1 MDLSVKRIVA
11 MAALSCSAAACAGGS
26 LPAAAPGLQLPER
39 ASSIA
44 PPLPLIGMTY
54 DRLTGNYLAPVLSL
68 GVKPSVR
75 VVFDTGMRA
84 ASYAAAMKKLLPVAY
99 VMGEPVDSSVVK
111 TTPPAAYVGRFVAF
125 QRAFPKVAMWEVGNE
140 LNGEWLGGKPY
151 TKAVGLA
158 NPPVAKAYAAW
169 KAMRAAGA
177 ATALT
182 LYYQPPQTVSRGY
195 DMIPWAQ
202 NNFAALSDMADSLT
216 YVFISYYETDN
227 RGIRPTVQQWS
238 QLFTQLH
245 AIFPNAELGFGEV
258 GMDCPVGSHRLKC
271 RRQTLALAESIV
283 QYYYTMT
290 PALPPG
296 TQWALG
302 GFWWYA
308 AEDFEPTSK
317 PLYGY
322 FQNLVRSL

>member
-1 MDLSVKRIVA
+1 
-11 MAALSCSAAACAGGS
+11 
-26 LPAAAPGLQLPER
+26 
-39 ASSIA
+39 
-44 PPLPLIGMTY
+44 MTY
-54 DRLTGNYLAPVLSL
+54 DRLAGNYLAPVLSL
-68 GVKPSVR
+68 GVKPTVR

-84 ASYAAAMKKLLPVAY
+84 AYYAAAMKKLLPVAY
-99 VMGEPVDSSVVK
+99 VMGEPVDSSAVK
-111 TTPPAAYVGRFVAF
+111 ATPQAAYVGRFVAF
-125 QRAFPKVAMWEVGNE
+125 ERAFPNVTMWEVGNE

-151 TKAVGLA
+151 TKAAGLA

-195 DMIPWAQ
+195 DMIPWVQ
-202 NNFAALSDMADSLT
+202 NNFAALGDMADGLT
-216 YVFISYYETDN
+216 YVFVSYYETDN
-227 RGIRPTVQQWS
+227 RGIRPTVPQWS

-258 GMDCPVGSHRLKC
+258 GMDCPVGAPG
-271 RRQTLALAESIV
+271 RRCNGETLARAKSILR
-283 QYYYTMT
+283 YYYTMT
-290 PALPPG
+290 PTLPAG
-296 TQWALG
+296 AQWALG

-308 AEDFEPTSK
+308 AEDFEPTTK

-322 FQNLVRSL
+322 FRNVVRSL